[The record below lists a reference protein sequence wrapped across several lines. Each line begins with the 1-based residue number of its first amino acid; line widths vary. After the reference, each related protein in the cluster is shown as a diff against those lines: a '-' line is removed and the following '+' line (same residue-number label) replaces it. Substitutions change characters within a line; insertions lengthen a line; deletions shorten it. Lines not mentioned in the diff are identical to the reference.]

1 MSSIGIG
8 ADVQRVD
15 GADKV
20 MGRPIFAADRILPN
34 MVHAV
39 PVPATVGK
47 GRAVRIDTSAA
58 ERTAGVLLVLTHEN
72 MDRLNPV
79 GFVFA
84 GGYAIQGFQPL
95 QSDVI
100 AYRGQPVALIV
111 AESLEAAWE
120 AVQLVKVEYEAAP
133 FTVEPDAAGA
143 EAVAQAKALPW
154 FHDFVAGD
162 ADRALSGAAVAVDQ
176 TYTTPREHQNAMELL
191 ATVAEWDGD
200 RLTVHEGTQAAQPVQ
215 HGLATAL
222 GIDPGMVRV
231 MSPYVGGGFGSKN
244 SMCFHTVMAAVA
256 ARRLDRPVK
265 LVVPR
270 AQMFYGTSFRASTQH
285 RVALGAEPSGRIVA
299 GIHEIRAQTSR
310 FDLMPFNGAET
321 TARMYGIPNFRGTAT
336 LVRVDT
342 QTPGFMRT
350 PFEMSSFFALES
362 AMDELAYKLGM
373 DPVDLRIIN
382 DTQVD
387 PISGKPYTLRRLKE
401 CLRRGAERFD
411 WARRTPAPLSMRAP
425 DGTLIG
431 WGVAAGAY
439 PTLTVPDIATIRLDA
454 DGVADV
460 AVGGHEMGQGLRTM
474 IALVVAGELGLEP
487 GKIRITVGD
496 TIAPPQHITAGAWG
510 TASAAPVV
518 QAAAREVR
526 ARLIDLATSRKQAL
540 AGVEPARL
548 VLHEGRIEEPGGRG
562 VTISE
567 LLRNAGLQ
575 HVEGR
580 NERLAPGQNQEA
592 MNRAMSGLV
601 AAAGPEYPDFL
612 AFAYI
617 AHFAEVQVDPRI
629 PRARVSRIVS
639 VVDCGRVV
647 SKRTALSQ
655 AYGGL
660 VWGVG
665 GALTE
670 ESEVDPR
677 FGGFLNTDL
686 AEYQIPVNGDIRR
699 FEVEFIDE
707 PDLRFNS
714 VGAKGVGE
722 VVVAGAAGA
731 IANAVFHATGRRV
744 RELPIRIEDLLA
756 SPTLDEPNPP
766 PEEASL

>member
-1 MSSIGIG
+1 MSTSGIG

-15 GADKV
+15 GIDKV

-34 MVHAV
+34 MAHAV

-47 GRAVRIDTSAA
+47 GRVARIDTSAA
-58 ERTAGVLLVLTHEN
+58 ERIAGVLLVLTHEN

-84 GGYAIQGFQPL
+84 GGYGIESFEPL
-95 QSDVI
+95 QSDAI
-100 AYRGQPVALIV
+100 AYRGQPVALVV

-120 AVQLVKVEYEAAP
+120 GAQLVKVAYETAP
-133 FTVEPDAAGA
+133 FTVEPDAPGA
-143 EAVAQAKALPW
+143 ETIDQATALPW

-162 ADRALSGAAVAVDQ
+162 ANRALRGASVRVDQ
-176 TYTTPREHQNAMELL
+176 VYTTPPEHQNPMELL
-191 ATVAEWDGD
+191 GTVAEWAGG
-200 RLTVHEGTQAAQPVQ
+200 RLTIHEGTQASQAIQ

-222 GIDPGMVRV
+222 GIDPGLVRV

-256 ARRLDRPVK
+256 ARRLGRPVK

-270 AQMFYGTSFRASTQH
+270 AQVFYGTSFRPGTRH
-285 RVALGAEPSGRIVA
+285 RIALGADRSGRIVA
-299 GIHEIRAQTSR
+299 GVHEARAQTSR
-310 FDLMPFNGAET
+310 FDLMPFLGAET
-321 TARMYGIPNFRGTAT
+321 TSRMYGIPNFRGTTT
-336 LVRVDT
+336 LVRLDT

-362 AMDELAYKLGM
+362 AMDELAYELGM
-373 DPVDLRIIN
+373 DPVDVRTIN

-387 PISGKPYTLRRLKE
+387 PISGKPYTVRRLKE
-401 CLRRGAERFD
+401 CLQRGAERFG
-411 WARRTPAPLSMRAP
+411 WARRTPAPMSMRAP
-425 DGTLIG
+425 GGTLVG

-439 PTLTVPDIATIRLDA
+439 PTDMVPNVATIRLDA
-454 DGVADV
+454 DGIADV
-460 AVGGHEMGQGLRTM
+460 SVGGHEMGQGLRTAV
-474 IALVVAGELGLEP
+474 ALVVADELGLEL

-496 TIAPPQHITAGAWG
+496 TIAQPQHLTAGAWG
-510 TASAAPVV
+510 TASAAPAV

-526 ARLIDLATSRKQAL
+526 ARLIELATSRPSPL
-540 AGVEPARL
+540 ADVEPARL
-548 VLHEGRIEEPGGRG
+548 ALHDGRIEEPGGRG
-562 VTISE
+562 VSITE
-567 LLRNAGLQ
+567 LLRNAGLMY
-575 HVEGR
+575 VEGR
-580 NERLAPGQNQEA
+580 SERLAPGQDQEA
-592 MNRAMSGLV
+592 MKRAMNGLV
-601 AAAGPEYPDFL
+601 VPGGPDYPDFL

-629 PRARVSRIVS
+629 PRARVSRMVS

-660 VWGVG
+660 VWGIG

-686 AEYQIPVNGDIRR
+686 AEYQVPVNADIRHL
-699 FEVEFIDE
+699 EIDFIDE
-707 PDLRFNS
+707 PDFRLNS

-722 VVVAGAAGA
+722 IVVAGAAAA
-731 IANAVFHATGRRV
+731 IANAIFHATGRRV
-744 RELPIRIEDLLA
+744 RDLPIRIDDLLA
-756 SPTLDEPNPP
+756 SPSLDG
-766 PEEASL
+766 A